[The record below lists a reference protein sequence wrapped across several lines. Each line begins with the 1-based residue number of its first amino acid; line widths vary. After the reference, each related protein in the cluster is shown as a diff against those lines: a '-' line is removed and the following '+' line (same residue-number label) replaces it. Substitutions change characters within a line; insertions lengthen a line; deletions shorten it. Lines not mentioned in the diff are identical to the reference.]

1 MFDKLELFK
10 ERGML
15 CECGCGCASQD
26 VHHAL
31 IPNLKRF
38 REYVNTPYN
47 LILVN
52 HEEHISRKFDNREWR
67 VKFYKRQVLR
77 YGQEA
82 MDEWLN
88 SLPPKMKH
96 RITFTQKEA

>member
-1 MFDKLELFK
+1 MFDKQELFQR
-10 ERGML
+10 RGCL
-15 CECGCGCASQD
+15 CECLCGKAAHD
-26 VHHAL
+26 AHHAL

-38 REYVNTPYN
+38 SEYVNDKRN
-47 LILVN
+47 IILVN
-52 HEEHISRKFDNREWR
+52 HTEHLSRKFDCHEWR

-88 SLPPKMKH
+88 SLPAKMKH
-96 RITFTQKEA
+96 RITFTQK